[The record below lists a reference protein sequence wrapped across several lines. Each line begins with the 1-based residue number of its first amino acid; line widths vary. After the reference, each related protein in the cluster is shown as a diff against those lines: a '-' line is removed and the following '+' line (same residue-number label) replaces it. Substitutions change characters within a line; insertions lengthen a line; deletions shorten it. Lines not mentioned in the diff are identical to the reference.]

1 METYP
6 SLIDGADGEHDK
18 WIHVLRT
25 SAMLAD
31 EIGCLRLKRGLDRG
45 TIDGVPDD
53 RAVGRV
59 GVSSREQIDR
69 ATAAARRAQR
79 EWADTSV
86 ADRIELGRRINE
98 VMRKNADRFAEYLVV
113 EGHPRKFAE
122 LEIAVA
128 LEGTSELSLELTRAQ
143 LEQVAQV
150 GGRETRLVRKPDGV
164 VCVHPPHNAPA
175 ANSLLAIGALVAGNA
190 VVVKAPRSAPLTTA
204 WAWRELVHPALCDF
218 GAPRG
223 LVNVVC
229 GEPNAVLKQWLESED
244 TDNLMFFGDSA
255 RGIPVGRDWF
265 HRGKKTVL
273 ELSGND
279 GVMIWRDAEVEL
291 AVEALQEAYYGSGQ
305 VCMAPNFVVVH
316 PAVADTVIARLTDLV
331 RTVRPGM
338 PEDRNTVLS
347 PVFKSAE
354 FFLTLEQAVAGGAQ
368 VLFGGNRIDVDGNVS
383 DVGFFLEPTALRVA
397 GLELA
402 DRLDVVRNETFFPLL
417 SIVVP
422 EDRGDDDALLRECV
436 GFMNGNRYGLRNS
449 LWSTDADVI
458 DTFCRGMNNSGTLKV
473 NDSHIGVSPG
483 VATHGG
489 TGLSGGP
496 YGGANYP
503 ALGTSHLQ
511 AISIATRVRPRR
523 EIFQVSDGT
532 APS

>member
-6 SLIDGADGEHDK
+6 SLIDGEDGAHGK

-25 SAMLAD
+25 SAMLSD

-45 TIDGVPDD
+45 TIDGVRDE
-53 RAVGRV
+53 RVVGRV
-59 GVSSREQIDR
+59 GVSSREQVDR
-69 ATAAARRAQR
+69 AAVAAKRAQR
-79 EWADTSV
+79 EWAESSV
-86 ADRIELGRRINE
+86 DDRMEFGKRIHD
-98 VMRKNADRFAEYLVV
+98 VLRKNVDKFIGYLVA
-113 EGHPRKFAE
+113 EGHPRRFAE

-128 LEGTSELSLELTRAQ
+128 MEGTSERSLELTKAQ
-143 LEQVAQV
+143 LSQVTRG

-164 VCVHPPHNAPA
+164 VCIHPPHNAPA
-175 ANSLLAIGALVAGNA
+175 ANSLLGIGALLAGNS

-204 WAWRELVHPALCDF
+204 WAWRELVHPCLRDF

-223 LVNVVC
+223 LVNVIC
-229 GEPNAVLKQWLESED
+229 GEPNAVLRQWLESED

-255 RGIPVGRDWF
+255 RGIPVGNDWYAK
-265 HRGKKTVL
+265 GKKTVL

-279 GVMIWRDAEVEL
+279 GVLIWRDAEVEL

-316 PAVADTVIARLTDLV
+316 PDVADAVITGLSEAARKM
-331 RTVRPGM
+331 RPGM
-338 PEDRNTVLS
+338 PEEPDTVLS

-354 FFLTLEQAVAGGAQ
+354 FFQTLEQALASGAKP
-368 VLFGGNRIDVDGNVS
+368 LFGGERIDVEGNVS
-383 DVGFFLEPTALRVA
+383 SVGFFLQPTAVRVD
-397 GLELA
+397 GLGLA
-402 DRLDVVRNETFFPLL
+402 DQLDVVRNETFFPLL
-417 SIVVP
+417 SVIVP
-422 EDRGDDDALLRECV
+422 ERRGDDDALLRECV
-436 GFMNGNRYGLRNS
+436 DFMNGNRYGLRNS
-449 LWSTDADVI
+449 LWSQSDEVI
-458 DTFCRGMNNSGTLKV
+458 EKFCATMNNSGTLKV

-503 ALGTSHLQ
+503 ALGTSRLQ
-511 AISIATRVRPRR
+511 AISIATGVRPRV
-523 EIFQVSDGT
+523 EIFEVNGFRD
-532 APS
+532 

>member
-18 WIHVLRT
+18 WIHVVRT

-45 TIDGVPDD
+45 TIDGVRDD

-59 GVSSREQIDR
+59 GISSREQIDR
-69 ATAAARRAQR
+69 AAAAARRAQR
-79 EWADTSV
+79 EWADASV
-86 ADRIELGRRINE
+86 TDRIELGRRINE
-98 VMRKNADRFAEYLVV
+98 VMRKNIDRFIEYLVA
-113 EGHPRKFAE
+113 EGHPRRFAE

-128 LEGTSELSLELTRAQ
+128 MEGTSELGLELTRAQ
-143 LEQVAQV
+143 LEQIGHV
-150 GGRETRLVRKPDGV
+150 GGRQTRLIRKPDGV

-175 ANSLLAIGALVAGNA
+175 ANSLLAIGALIAGNA

-204 WAWRELVHPALCDF
+204 WAWRELVYPALCDF

-229 GEPNAVLKQWLESED
+229 GEPNAVLRQWLDSDD

-265 HRGKKTVL
+265 NRGKKTVL

-279 GVMIWRDAEVEL
+279 GVLIWRDAEVEL
-291 AVEALQEAYYGSGQ
+291 AVEALREAYYGSGQ
-305 VCMAPNFVVVH
+305 VCMAPNFAVVH
-316 PAVADTVIARLTDLV
+316 PDIADTVISRLADTV
-331 RTVRPGM
+331 RTMRPGM
-338 PEDRNTVLS
+338 PEDRTTVLS

-354 FFLTLEQAVAGGAQ
+354 FFQTLEQAVAGGAET
-368 VLFGGNRIDVDGNVS
+368 LFGGHRIDVEGNVS
-383 DVGFFLEPTALRVA
+383 DVGFFLEPTAIRVD
-397 GLELA
+397 GLALA
-402 DRLDVVRNETFFPLL
+402 DRLDVVRKETFFPLL

-422 EDRGDDDALLRECV
+422 ERRDDDHALLRACV

-449 LWSTDADVI
+449 LWSRDAHVI
-458 DTFCRGMNNSGTLKV
+458 ETFCGGMNNSGTLKV

-511 AISIATRVRPRR
+511 AISIATEVRPRR
-523 EIFQVSDGT
+523 AIFEVADGAT
-532 APS
+532 PS

>member
-6 SLIDGADGEHDK
+6 SLIDGVDGEHDK

-25 SAMLAD
+25 SAMLTD

-45 TIDGVPDD
+45 TVAGVPDD
-53 RAVGRV
+53 RVVGRV
-59 GVSSREQIDR
+59 GVSTPEQLER
-69 ATAAARRAQR
+69 ATAAARRAQLD
-79 EWADTSV
+79 WAGASV
-86 ADRIELGRRINE
+86 DDRVELGRRINK
-98 VMRKNADRFAEYLVV
+98 VMRENTGRFAEYLAA

-128 LEGTSELSLELTRAQ
+128 MEGTSELSLELTRAQ
-143 LEQVAQV
+143 LARVERV
-150 GGRETRLVRKPDGV
+150 GDRETRLVRKPDGV

-175 ANSLLAIGALVAGNA
+175 ANSLLGIGALIAGNA

-204 WAWRELVHPALCDF
+204 WAWRELVCPVLCDF
-218 GAPRG
+218 GAPTG

-229 GEPNAVLKQWLESED
+229 GEPNAVLRQWLASED
-244 TDNLMFFGDSA
+244 TDNLMFFGDST
-255 RGIPVGRDWF
+255 RGIPVGQEWF
-265 HRGKKTVL
+265 AAGKKTVL

-279 GVMIWRDAEVEL
+279 GVLVWRDAEIDLV
-291 AVEALQEAYYGSGQ
+291 VEALQEAYYGSGQ

-316 PAVADTVIARLTDLV
+316 PAVADTVISRLADAV
-331 RTVRPGM
+331 RTMRPGL
-338 PEDRNTVLS
+338 PEDRDTVLS

-354 FFLTLEQAVAGGAQ
+354 FFTTLEQAVVGGAE
-368 VLFGGNRIDVDGNVS
+368 LLYGGNRIDVEGKAS
-383 DVGFFLEPTALRVA
+383 EVGFFLEPTAVKVA
-397 GLELA
+397 GLALA
-402 DRLDVVRNETFFPLL
+402 DRLDVVRKETFFPLL

-422 EDRGDDDALLRECV
+422 DDGRDDTALLRACV
-436 GFMNGNRYGLRNS
+436 GFMNRNRYGLRNS
-449 LWSTDADVI
+449 LWSRDPEVI
-458 DTFCRGMNNSGTLKV
+458 EAFCAGVNSGTLKV

-503 ALGTSHLQ
+503 VLGTSRLQ
-511 AISIATRVRPRR
+511 AISIATDVHPRR
-523 EIFQVSDGT
+523 EIFEVARGT
-532 APS
+532 VPS